1 MSFRSPSSRQ
11 LPRPMAL
18 GNGTEHENLY
28 SWYLHLYFSQCDR
41 LSWFCLYTFVFL
53 IICHTF
59 LASLRYFNF
68 PSLRYLRA
76 QASLYFQIPLSNI
89 QNVLGLLLYILFQ
102 APLFYNGIS
111 QIFKIFPL
119 FQLQYFHAQI
129 SLHFQIPLF
138 KIVGRGRA
146 WAQSTQYW
154 TKLSAFP
161 LMEPLNRFNINIW
174 IQTGE
179 F

>member
-28 SWYLHLYFSQCDR
+28 SRYLHFYFSQCDR

-68 PSLRYLRA
+68 PSLGYLRA
-76 QASLYFQIPLSNI
+76 QASLYPFQISKMFQVSSFTYYFRPPSFIMVYLRYLRYSPSFSYSIFMLRYLSTFRSPS
-89 QNVLGLLLYILFQ
+89 LR
-102 APLFYNGIS
+102 
-111 QIFKIFPL
+111 
-119 FQLQYFHAQI
+119 QLAEA
-129 SLHFQIPLF
+129 
-138 KIVGRGRA
+138 GRGHRA
-146 WAQSTQYW
+146 HNIGQSCQ
-154 TKLSAFP
+154 LSH
-161 LMEPLNRFNINIW
+161 
-174 IQTGE
+174 
-179 F
+179 

>member
-28 SWYLHLYFSQCDR
+28 SLYLHFHFSQCDR

-76 QASLYFQIPLSNI
+76 QASLYFQIPLLNI
-89 QNVLGLLLYILFQ
+89 QNVLDLLLDIVLQ
-102 APLFYNGIS
+102 APSFIMVYLRYLRYSPSFSYS
-111 QIFKIFPL
+111 IFMLRYLSTFRSPSL
-119 FQLQYFHAQI
+119 RQLAEA
-129 SLHFQIPLF
+129 
-138 KIVGRGRA
+138 GRGHRA
-146 WAQSTQYW
+146 HNIGQSCQ
-154 TKLSAFP
+154 LSH
-161 LMEPLNRFNINIW
+161 
-174 IQTGE
+174 
-179 F
+179 